1 MQNSDKKI
9 GVYVCHCGGNISDV
23 VDIKKVS
30 EEASKMK
37 NVAVA
42 RDYMFM
48 CSEAGQKMIE
58 DDVKSLKLDA
68 VVVAAC
74 SPKLHELTFRNVI
87 KRAGGNPYMYY
98 HANIREQVS
107 WVHEQEKEKA
117 TEKAVREVRAAVGYV
132 SASEPLEKITVR
144 AEKSVLILGGGIA
157 GIRAA
162 IDVVDMGMNAFLV
175 EKQPFLGGMTA
186 KFDQEIFPYGKGSLK
201 LVKDLIEEL
210 KKRQNIVVF
219 TNAELEELS
228 GYIGNFL
235 AKIRIK
241 PRFFKESCKDSNLES
256 ICPKK
261 VIDPETKEVR
271 SAIMEPPFEGA
282 YPEIPAIDTSICD
295 FCGEC
300 AKVCNAIDLSQKE
313 EMLEIKV
320 GAVIVATGFETYVPK
335 QGEFGFGTEGVI
347 TLSTLTKILSKKG
360 YLALDGKKA
369 KSVAMI
375 YCVGS
380 RQEEGNKY
388 CSRYC
393 CNAAL
398 EAAISLQKAGTRVF
412 HIYRDIRSYGKN
424 EILYEKAS
432 IGGSLFLK
440 YNPDSPPTVIKND
453 GKLAVKVNDL
463 LTEGKEVGLDVD
475 AVVLVTGMVARENEK
490 LNNIIKVSVGK
501 DGFYQEVHPKLKPVE
516 TMISGI
522 FICGTAQGPK
532 MAVES
537 IYSASAAAAKAASII
552 LKGYTELEPFVA
564 TVDPNL
570 CSLSGDCIKECP
582 YNAIYVYE
590 YEGIGK
596 RAKVNEAVC
605 KGCGACVAVCPN
617 GAIQLKG
624 LRNIQIENMIEK
636 AGGFND

>member
-1 MQNSDKKI
+1 MQKNDKKI

-23 VDIKKVS
+23 VDVKKVS

-107 WVHEQEKEKA
+107 WVHEHEKEKA

-210 KKRQNIVVF
+210 KKRHNIVVF

-256 ICPKK
+256 LCPKK

-271 SAIMEPPFEGA
+271 SAIMMPPFEGA
-282 YPEIPAIDTSICD
+282 YPEVPAIDTNICD
-295 FCGEC
+295 FCGQC
-300 AKVCNAIDLSQKE
+300 AKACSVIDLSQKE
-313 EMLEIKV
+313 EILEIKI
-320 GAVIVATGFETYVPK
+320 GAVIVATGFETYTPK
-335 QGEFGFGTEGVI
+335 QGEFGYGTEGVI
-347 TLSTLTKILSKKG
+347 SLPTLTKILSKKG

-380 RQEEGNKY
+380 RQEEGNQY

-432 IGGSLFLK
+432 IGGS
-440 YNPDSPPTVIKND
+440 
-453 GKLAVKVNDL
+453 
-463 LTEGKEVGLDVD
+463 
-475 AVVLVTGMVARENEK
+475 
-490 LNNIIKVSVGK
+490 
-501 DGFYQEVHPKLKPVE
+501 
-516 TMISGI
+516 
-522 FICGTAQGPK
+522 
-532 MAVES
+532 
-537 IYSASAAAAKAASII
+537 
-552 LKGYTELEPFVA
+552 
-564 TVDPNL
+564 
-570 CSLSGDCIKECP
+570 
-582 YNAIYVYE
+582 
-590 YEGIGK
+590 
-596 RAKVNEAVC
+596 
-605 KGCGACVAVCPN
+605 
-617 GAIQLKG
+617 
-624 LRNIQIENMIEK
+624 
-636 AGGFND
+636 

>member
-1 MQNSDKKI
+1 LQKDDKKI

-23 VDIKKVS
+23 VDVKKVS

-107 WVHEQEKEKA
+107 WVHEHEKEKA

-132 SASEPLEKITVR
+132 STSEPLEKITVR

-210 KKRQNIVVF
+210 KKRHNIVVF

-271 SAIMEPPFEGA
+271 SAIMMPPFEGA
-282 YPEIPAIDTSICD
+282 YPEAPAIDTNICD
-295 FCGEC
+295 FCGQC
-300 AKVCNAIDLSQKE
+300 AKACSAINLSQKE
-313 EMLEIKV
+313 EILEIKI
-320 GAVIVATGFETYVPK
+320 GAVIVATGFETYTPK
-335 QGEFGFGTEGVI
+335 QGEFGYGTEGVI
-347 TLSTLTKILSKKG
+347 SLPTLTKILSKKG

-380 RQEEGNKY
+380 RQEEGNQY

-393 CNAAL
+393 CSAAL

-453 GKLAVKVNDL
+453 GKLTVKVKDL
-463 LTEGKEVGLDVD
+463 LTEGKEVDLDVD
-475 AVVLVTGMVARENEK
+475 AVVLVTGMVPRENEK
-490 LNNIIKVSVGK
+490 LNSIIKVSVGK

-537 IYSASAAAAKAASII
+537 ICSASAAAAKAASLI

-596 RAKVNEAVC
+596 KVKVNEAVC

-624 LRNIQIENMIEK
+624 LRNIQIENMIVN